1 MGSHRLLQDP
11 SSNPYGL
18 GNGVKY
24 YMLEVEDWT
33 QPGTSKRRQ
42 TSKKALVL
50 SETREDPPVP
60 LSAPPENE
68 VEESFHPTRAPN
80 SRHFPTAARSGTNPT
95 APAAGPSSLSRLLA
109 QAPVTSEPAALPD
122 PAPFRPALAPS
133 PPLRTPSPPL
143 PPSSSSPAHSSL
155 ATAVPGR
162 PHPPHPSSPLRPGSR
177 ASSRYSAPRLPAF
190 GGAGGSANKAV
201 PTTAITAPSTTLDEP
216 GGAGTLGPIL
226 TTTTA
231 PAPAAPLPPDTAGE
245 GMASL
250 LARRRTTSFHVTP
263 SGSSL
268 VAPTPRQTGAGP
280 AAALASLANWGSSF
294 SRRRRTDAASASASE
309 SSVPPSQAGAP
320 KQQDSAA
327 GKTDAQ
333 RILQQF

>member
-1 MGSHRLLQDP
+1 
-11 SSNPYGL
+11 
-18 GNGVKY
+18 
-24 YMLEVEDWT
+24 MLEVEDWT

-42 TSKKALVL
+42 TSKKALLL
-50 SETREDPPVP
+50 SETREGPPVP
-60 LSAPPENE
+60 LSAPPEDE
-68 VEESFHPTRAPN
+68 VEESFHPARAPN
-80 SRHFPTAARSGTNPT
+80 PKHFPTAARSGTNST

-109 QAPVTSEPAALPD
+109 QAPVTSESAAPSD
-122 PAPFRPALAPS
+122 PAPLAPIFAPP

-143 PPSSSSPAHSSL
+143 PPASSSPAQSSL

-162 PHPPHPSSPLRPGSR
+162 PHPPHSSSPLRPGSR

-201 PTTAITAPSTTLDEP
+201 PTTAITAPSTLEEP
-216 GGAGTLGPIL
+216 GAGAAGAGALGPIL
-226 TTTTA
+226 TTAT
-231 PAPAAPLPPDTAGE
+231 AAPPPSDTAAGE

-263 SGSSL
+263 SNSSL
-268 VAPTPRQTGAGP
+268 VAPAPRQTVGP

-294 SRRRRTDAASASASE
+294 SRRRRTDAASE
-309 SSVPPSQAGAP
+309 SSLPSQTAAAR
-320 KQQDSAA
+320 QQDSVA

-333 RILQQF
+333 RILRQF